1 MQIIKT
7 IKELILKD
15 GKCYGIAK
23 LEDGKE
29 YGFILKGEPDTDIC
43 FTRNKTEC
51 DQTLLW
57 SPYRNAITISMTFSN
72 DKAMFELYDLEKFFL
87 DRMGMKQNA

>member
-51 DQTLLW
+51 DQTLL
-57 SPYRNAITISMTFSN
+57 
-72 DKAMFELYDLEKFFL
+72 
-87 DRMGMKQNA
+87 